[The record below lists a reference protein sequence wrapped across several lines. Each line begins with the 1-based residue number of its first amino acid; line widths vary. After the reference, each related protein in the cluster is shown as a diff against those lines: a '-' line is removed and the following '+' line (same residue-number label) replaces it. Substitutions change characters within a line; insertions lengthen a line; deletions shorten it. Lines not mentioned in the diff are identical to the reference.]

1 MSEFKNGDD
10 VEWDGHTVHRPDALC
25 KRK

>member
-10 VEWDGHTVHRPDALC
+10 VEWDGHAVHRPDALR

>member
-10 VEWDGHTVHRPDALC
+10 VEWDGHAVHRPDALC